1 LSRINLLNEETSNK
15 IAAGEV
21 VERPFSVV
29 KELVENSIDASAK
42 NVSIEISDGGQ
53 KSIKITD
60 DGTGIHPE
68 DIQKAFLPHATSK
81 IQAVEDI
88 YKITS
93 MGFRGEALA
102 SIAAVSNTILKSK
115 TKEFDFGKEISV
127 LGGISN
133 YIKDCGM
140 NVGTS
145 IEVNDLFYNV
155 PARLKF
161 MKSTVR
167 EGAAITDI
175 INRIAISHSDM
186 SFKLIN
192 NGKQILQTYGT
203 GNVSDS
209 IRSIYGKSIS
219 ENIIAFQNHNDIAS
233 AHGFVGNS
241 EISRGSRNNQSI
253 FVNGRYI
260 KSKLITAAVENAFKS
275 FLMINKFPFFV
286 LFLDIFPEFLDVNI
300 HPTKSEVKFRDD
312 REIFKLVFDGVHR
325 AIKESLKD
333 TFSIQEEK
341 GSSSFKEDNYE
352 NMSYFDNNKETAVK
366 EIYNNID
373 IPIDLHSEIKEK
385 QAEIEE
391 VKQVVNNLNLMDEL
405 PITVNRVY
413 ESNHEIKPS
422 KVNVWKSI
430 ESDDEINSIKKSSFP
445 KLEVIGQFNKTFI
458 LCQAI
463 NELYIID
470 QHAAHEKI
478 LFEKY
483 MKDIEKRDITV
494 QLLLTPAV
502 IELSTEDYYY
512 FIENKE
518 LFKSTGFDIEI
529 FGDNTITVR
538 EVPYILGK
546 LNIKNF
552 ILDILDNLKNM
563 GTGKTIDVK
572 YDSIA
577 KMACKSAIKAND
589 ELSGLEIEAL
599 IKKLALADDPFN
611 CPHGRPTIIKITLNE
626 LEKRF
631 KRIQ

>member
-42 NVSIEISDGGQ
+42 NVFIEISDGGQ

-60 DGTGIHPE
+60 DGVGIHPE

-81 IQAVEDI
+81 IQDVEDI

-133 YIKDCGM
+133 NIKDCGM

-145 IEVNDLFYNV
+145 IEVNDLFFNV

-233 AHGFVGNS
+233 AHGFIGNS

-341 GSSSFKEDNYE
+341 GTSSFKDDNYE
-352 NMSYFDNNKETAVK
+352 NMSYFDNNKETAIK

-391 VKQVVNNLNLMDEL
+391 VKQVVNNLNSMDES
-405 PITVNRVY
+405 PINVNRVY
-413 ESNHEIKPS
+413 ESKHEIQPS
-422 KVNVWKSI
+422 KVNAWKSI
-430 ESDDEINSIKKSSFP
+430 DSADVINSIKKSSFP

-458 LCQAI
+458 LCQAF

-502 IELSTEDYYY
+502 MELSTEDYYY

-518 LFKSTGFDIEI
+518 LFKSTGFDIDI

-546 LNIKNF
+546 LNIRNF